1 MVSTSELQK
10 TKGKVRTHMFTLN
23 SRDTPCFI
31 CLISADES
39 LCLLC
44 VFSFFT
50 SSQREPSSGITKTEA
65 WTPMKLNM
73 RCVCVRDQKQASSVQ
88 TSSLSPACLTRSF
101 AFPQGKKA
109 ELKRYIIELSKE
121 FSILSQFTSFVAIEE
136 RVCQTFQYLY
146 FCSTQP
152 AHPLTLHPGLK
163 VLWLPAKLNS
173 SISF

>member
-10 TKGKVRTHMFTLN
+10 TRGTVRTHTFTLN
-23 SRDTPCFI
+23 SGDTPCFK

-44 VFSFFT
+44 AFSFFT
-50 SSQREPSSGITKTEA
+50 SSRREPSSGITKTEA
-65 WTPMKLNM
+65 WPPMKPNM
-73 RCVCVRDQKQASSVQ
+73 RCVCVRDRKRASSVQ

-109 ELKRYIIELSKE
+109 ELKRFIIELSKE

-146 FCSTQP
+146 FRSGQP
-152 AHPLTLHPGLK
+152 TRSPTYLLYALD
-163 VLWLPAKLNS
+163 
-173 SISF
+173 